1 MALHEDRGLR
11 RVDAKRQELSERRER
26 SLTQKRRV
34 ITTGN
39 CVLIDYAV
47 ERVVGVLQL
56 NPLAQRAQPIT

>member
-1 MALHEDRGLR
+1 MALHEDGGLR

-26 SLTQKRRV
+26 SLTQQRRV
-34 ITTGN
+34 IAAGN

-56 NPLAQRAQPIT
+56 NPLA